1 MILFACIYIYIYI
14 YVYSFYNARFP
25 HGAVYIYICMYVCI
39 YIHTYTPIY
48 LKIEI
53 PQTIGFFN
61 MTKVGFRAP
70 KPMCFD
76 SKAHQVA
83 HAAGLWREQVQPHT
97 VGETQQPPKW
107 LWKCRVIW

>member
-1 MILFACIYIYIYI
+1 MLYTYIHFKTPDSRMEPYIYIYR
-14 YVYSFYNARFP
+14 YV
-25 HGAVYIYICMYVCI
+25 
-39 YIHTYTPIY
+39 YIHTYIPIY

-97 VGETQQPPKW
+97 VGDTQQPPKW
-107 LWKCRVIW
+107 LWKCRLIW

>member
-1 MILFACIYIYIYI
+1 MILFAYIYI
-14 YVYSFYNARFP
+14 YSFYNARFP
-25 HGAVYIYICMYVCI
+25 HGAV
-39 YIHTYTPIY
+39 YTPIY

-61 MTKVGFRAP
+61 MTKVRFRAP